1 MSTFMLKCACL
12 AGDLD
17 GHDDMKIKLIDVL
30 SRAAG
35 VNSLSRSDRGR
46 TIIFNWSK
54 IILNQNIPKSNK
66 VKSWRVEWAHMKSE
80 HFFQPYYIVY
90 STSGT

>member
-1 MSTFMLKCACL
+1 M
-12 AGDLD
+12 D

-46 TIIFNWSK
+46 F
-54 IILNQNIPKSNK
+54 
-66 VKSWRVEWAHMKSE
+66 
-80 HFFQPYYIVY
+80 
-90 STSGT
+90 STGAK

>member
-46 TIIFNWSK
+46 F
-54 IILNQNIPKSNK
+54 
-66 VKSWRVEWAHMKSE
+66 
-80 HFFQPYYIVY
+80 
-90 STSGT
+90 STGAK